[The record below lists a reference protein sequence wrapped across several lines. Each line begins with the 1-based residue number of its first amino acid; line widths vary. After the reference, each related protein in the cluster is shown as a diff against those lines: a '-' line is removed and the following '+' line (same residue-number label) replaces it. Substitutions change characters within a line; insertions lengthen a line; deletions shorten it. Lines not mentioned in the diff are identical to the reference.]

1 MKKYSL
7 LFLIIGIGALI
18 LFTQKVVLPLVYDVA
33 KSDAFLIDSKDQGS
47 QLPLTNSMT
56 EIAFTHCNNYIKSE
70 LGENSS
76 LTFSD
81 KPLNSWSLG
90 NYEYVIN
97 AEATITNDGKAEIK
111 KYACRIAFQ
120 NGDDTSGA
128 ADINNWSV
136 EGIDGIEGL

>member
-7 LFLIIGIGALI
+7 LFLIVGIGALI
-18 LFTQKVVLPLVYDVA
+18 LITQKLVLPLVYDVV

-56 EIAFTHCNNYIKSE
+56 DMAFAHCNHYIKSE
-70 LGENSS
+70 LGDNS

-97 AEATITNDGKAEIK
+97 AEVTTSGEGKAETK
-111 KYACRIAFQ
+111 KYACRIAYE
-120 NGDDTSGA
+120 NGDNLNGA
-128 ADINNWSV
+128 ADIDNWTI
-136 EGIDGIEGL
+136 EGVDGIEGL